1 MNTISSMTGAASV
14 QYNSNELSFSITLK
28 TVNNRF
34 LDVYF
39 KLSDNIISLESKFR
53 SLCAEYLKRGKLEC
67 TVSTLV
73 NNSELSEIDEIE
85 LEKLS
90 KSLNLIKKHIDFAQI
105 NALEI
110 LNTPGILK
118 NSSRINEEI
127 ENKLTEGF
135 KNALEKLIES
145 RKREGEKLK
154 TSLLSLLDNVE
165 KCVQKIKP
173 MLDKIVLGQRQKLL
187 DKIAT
192 FDIEVDENRVEQEVV
207 LAAQKADVQ
216 EEYDRLCS
224 HIIEVRNIL
233 QKGGLV
239 GKRLDIMMQEL
250 NRESNTLASK
260 ASSID
265 LTKIA
270 VDLKVLIEQMREQIQ
285 NLE

>member
-260 ASSID
+260 ASSIV

>member
-1 MNTISSMTGAASV
+1 
-14 QYNSNELSFSITLK
+14 
-28 TVNNRF
+28 
-34 LDVYF
+34 
-39 KLSDNIISLESKFR
+39 
-53 SLCAEYLKRGKLEC
+53 
-67 TVSTLV
+67 
-73 NNSELSEIDEIE
+73 
-85 LEKLS
+85 
-90 KSLNLIKKHIDFAQI
+90 
-105 NALEI
+105 
-110 LNTPGILK
+110 
-118 NSSRINEEI
+118 
-127 ENKLTEGF
+127 
-135 KNALEKLIES
+135 
-145 RKREGEKLK
+145 
-154 TSLLSLLDNVE
+154 
-165 KCVQKIKP
+165 

>member
-1 MNTISSMTGAASV
+1 MTGAASV

-192 FDIEVDENRVEQEVV
+192 FEIEVDENRVEQEVV

>member
-1 MNTISSMTGAASV
+1 MTGAASV

-34 LDVYF
+34 LDIYF
-39 KLSDNIISLESKFR
+39 KLSDNILPLESKFR

>member
-14 QYNSNELSFSITLK
+14 QYNSNELSFSITVK

-34 LDVYF
+34 LDAYF
-39 KLSDNIISLESKFR
+39 KLSDNISHLESNFR
-53 SLCAEYLKRGKLEC
+53 ALSAEYLKRGKIEC
-67 TVSTLV
+67 TVSTLI
-73 NNSELSEIDEIE
+73 NSSELSQIDETE
-85 LEKLS
+85 LEKFA
-90 KSLNLIKKHIDFAQI
+90 KSINTIKKHIDFAQI

-118 NSSRINEEI
+118 NGSGLNEEI
-127 ENKLTEGF
+127 EKKLNDGF
-135 KNALEKLIES
+135 KSALEKLIES

-154 TSLLSLLDNVE
+154 ISLISLLDNVE
-165 KCVQKIKP
+165 SCVKKIKP
-173 MLDKIVLGQRQKLL
+173 MLDKIVSGQRQKLL
-187 DKIAT
+187 DKIAS
-192 FDIEVDENRVEQEVV
+192 FDIDVDESRIEQEVV

-216 EEYDRLCS
+216 EEYDRLCA
-224 HIIEVRNIL
+224 HIVEVRNIL

-260 ASSID
+260 ASSIE

>member
-192 FDIEVDENRVEQEVV
+192 FEIEVDENRVEQEVV

>member
-1 MNTISSMTGAASV
+1 MRNYYA
-14 QYNSNELSFSITLK
+14 ELSQ
-28 TVNNRF
+28 
-34 LDVYF
+34 
-39 KLSDNIISLESKFR
+39 
-53 SLCAEYLKRGKLEC
+53 
-67 TVSTLV
+67 
-73 NNSELSEIDEIE
+73 IDESE
-85 LEKLS
+85 LEKLA
-90 KSLNLIKKHIDFAQI
+90 KSINTIKKHIDFAQV

-118 NSSRINEEI
+118 NGSGLNEEI
-127 ENKLTEGF
+127 EKKLNDGF
-135 KNALEKLIES
+135 KSALEKLIES

-154 TSLLSLLDNVE
+154 VSLLSLLDNVE
-165 KCVQKIKP
+165 TCVQKIKP
-173 MLDKIVLGQRQKLL
+173 MLDKIVSDQRQKLL
-187 DKIAT
+187 DKIAS
-192 FDIEVDENRVEQEVV
+192 FDIEVDENRIEQEVV

-216 EEYDRLCS
+216 EEYDRLCA
-224 HIIEVRNIL
+224 HIAEVRNIL

-260 ASSID
+260 ASSIE

>member
-1 MNTISSMTGAASV
+1 MNVLLVLI
-14 QYNSNELSFSITLK
+14 NS
-28 TVNNRF
+28 
-34 LDVYF
+34 
-39 KLSDNIISLESKFR
+39 
-53 SLCAEYLKRGKLEC
+53 
-67 TVSTLV
+67 
-73 NNSELSEIDEIE
+73 SELSQIDESE
-85 LEKLS
+85 LEKLA
-90 KSLNLIKKHIDFAQI
+90 KSINTIKKHIDFAQV

-118 NSSRINEEI
+118 NGSGLNEEI
-127 ENKLTEGF
+127 EKKLNDGF
-135 KNALEKLIES
+135 KSALEKLIES

-154 TSLLSLLDNVE
+154 VSLLSLLDNVE
-165 KCVQKIKP
+165 TCVQKIKP
-173 MLDKIVLGQRQKLL
+173 MLDKIVSDQRQKLL
-187 DKIAT
+187 DKIAS
-192 FDIEVDENRVEQEVV
+192 FDIEVDENRIEQEVV

-216 EEYDRLCS
+216 EEYDRLCA
-224 HIIEVRNIL
+224 HIAEVRNIL

-260 ASSID
+260 ASSIE

>member
-1 MNTISSMTGAASV
+1 MSSIFSMTGAASV
-14 QYNSNELSFSITLK
+14 QYNSNELAFSITLK

-34 LDVYF
+34 LDIYF
-39 KLSDNIISLESKFR
+39 KLSDNILPLESKFR
-53 SLCAEYLKRGKLEC
+53 SLCAEYLKRGKIEC
-67 TVSTLV
+67 SISTLI
-73 NNSELSEIDEIE
+73 NSSELSDIDENE

-90 KSLNLIKKHIDFAQI
+90 KKLNLIKKHIDFAQI

-118 NSSRINEEI
+118 NGSGINEEI
-127 ENKLTEGF
+127 EKKLTEGF
-135 KNALEKLIES
+135 KIALEKLIES
-145 RKREGEKLK
+145 RMREGEKLK
-154 TSLLSLLDNVE
+154 NSLLFLLDNVE
-165 KCVQKIKP
+165 VCVQKIKP
-173 MLDKIVLGQRQKLL
+173 MLDKIVSGQRQKLL

>member
-14 QYNSNELSFSITLK
+14 QYNSNELSFSITIK

-34 LDVYF
+34 LDAYF
-39 KLSDNIISLESKFR
+39 KLSDNISHLESNFR
-53 SLCAEYLKRGKLEC
+53 ALCAEYLKRGKIEC
-67 TVSTLV
+67 TVSTLI
-73 NNSELSEIDEIE
+73 NSSELSQIDESE
-85 LEKLS
+85 LEKLA
-90 KSLNLIKKHIDFAQI
+90 KSINTIKKHIDFAQV

-118 NSSRINEEI
+118 NGSGLNEEI
-127 ENKLTEGF
+127 EKKLNDGF
-135 KNALEKLIES
+135 KSALEKLIES

-154 TSLLSLLDNVE
+154 ISLLSLLDNVE
-165 KCVQKIKP
+165 SCVKKIKP
-173 MLDKIVLGQRQKLL
+173 MLDKIVSGQRQKLL
-187 DKIAT
+187 DKIAS
-192 FDIEVDENRVEQEVV
+192 FDIEVDENRIEQEVV

-216 EEYDRLCS
+216 EEYDRLCA
-224 HIIEVRNIL
+224 HIVEVRNIL

-260 ASSID
+260 ASSIE

>member
-34 LDVYF
+34 LDIYF

>member
-34 LDVYF
+34 LDIYF
-39 KLSDNIISLESKFR
+39 KLSDNILPLESKFR

>member
-1 MNTISSMTGAASV
+1 M
-14 QYNSNELSFSITLK
+14 
-28 TVNNRF
+28 
-34 LDVYF
+34 DVYF

>member
-1 MNTISSMTGAASV
+1 MSSIFSMTGAASV
-14 QYNSNELSFSITLK
+14 QFNSNELSFSITLK

-34 LDVYF
+34 LDIYF
-39 KLSDNIISLESKFR
+39 KLSDNILPLESKFR
-53 SLCAEYLKRGKLEC
+53 SLCAEYLKRGKIEC
-67 TVSTLV
+67 SISTLI
-73 NNSELSEIDEIE
+73 NSSELSDIDENE

-90 KSLNLIKKHIDFAQI
+90 KKLNLIKKHIDFAQI

-118 NSSRINEEI
+118 NGSGINEEI
-127 ENKLTEGF
+127 EKKLTEGF
-135 KNALEKLIES
+135 KIALEKLIES
-145 RKREGEKLK
+145 RMREGEKLK
-154 TSLLSLLDNVE
+154 NSLLFLLDNVE
-165 KCVQKIKP
+165 VCVQKIKP
-173 MLDKIVLGQRQKLL
+173 MLDKIVSGQRQKLL

>member
-118 NSSRINEEI
+118 NSSGINEEI
-127 ENKLTEGF
+127 EKKLTEGF

>member
-14 QYNSNELSFSITLK
+14 QFNSNELSFSITLK

-34 LDVYF
+34 LDIYF
-39 KLSDNIISLESKFR
+39 KLSDNILPLESKFR
-53 SLCAEYLKRGKLEC
+53 SLCAEYLKRGKIEC
-67 TVSTLV
+67 SISTLI
-73 NNSELSEIDEIE
+73 NSSELSDIDENE

-90 KSLNLIKKHIDFAQI
+90 KKLNLIKKHIDFAQI

-118 NSSRINEEI
+118 NGSGINEEI
-127 ENKLTEGF
+127 EKKLTEGF
-135 KNALEKLIES
+135 KIALEKLIES
-145 RKREGEKLK
+145 RMREGEKLK
-154 TSLLSLLDNVE
+154 NSLLFLLDNVE
-165 KCVQKIKP
+165 VCVQKIKP
-173 MLDKIVLGQRQKLL
+173 MLDKIVSGQRQKLL

>member
-135 KNALEKLIES
+135 KKALEKLIES

-192 FDIEVDENRVEQEVV
+192 FEIEVDENRVEQEVV